1 MGKYKILKNP
11 SLFNQIR
18 NVLFQE
24 WNPIGFPDLPRDEYD
39 HYIPEIMKKLS
50 EGCEEAALAE
60 HLRDTWVYYFYAPSV
75 PTKEEMNVIKQR
87 SFQTATKLIQLKGG
101 E

>member
-1 MGKYKILKNP
+1 MGKYKIFKAP
-11 SLFNQIR
+11 SLFNKVRKI
-18 NVLFQE
+18 LFQE

-39 HYIPEIMKKLS
+39 SYIPEIVKKLS
-50 EGCEEAALAE
+50 EGCEETALAE

-75 PTKEEMNVIKQR
+75 PTEEEMNVIKQR
-87 SFQTATKLIQLKGG
+87 SSQTAAKLIQLKGS